1 MHVEGSDFLYH
12 APISAPGDESLFMNT
27 LLMHCRAGFEGE
39 VCSEIAEHAARL
51 GVAGYAKAK
60 PHTACA
66 EFICHEPAGPA
77 RLMSELRFSDL
88 IFPRQWARGEF
99 VQLPESDRISVLL
112 DHLAAYPVCG
122 SLWLEVLD
130 TNDGKELSNFCK
142 KFEAPLRKAL
152 LGAGRLVEDA
162 NLPRLLLTFKSG
174 REVFAGVADA
184 GNFAMW
190 PMGIPRLKFPREAPS
205 RSTLKLEEAWH
216 HFIPRE
222 QWDERLH
229 GDMTGV
235 DLGAAPGGWTYQ
247 LVRRGMLV
255 TAIDNGPMA
264 QSLMDTGLVTHLM
277 ADGFTYK
284 PKQTVDW
291 MVCDIVEKPARN
303 AALLETWLGENL
315 CREAVVNLKLPMKQR
330 YAEVRKLLERIEDGF
345 KARGVKVQIGCKQ
358 LYHDREEV
366 TCHLRRLDSAKR

>member
-1 MHVEGSDFLYH
+1 
-12 APISAPGDESLFMNT
+12 
-27 LLMHCRAGFEGE
+27 
-39 VCSEIAEHAARL
+39 
-51 GVAGYAKAK
+51 
-60 PHTACA
+60 
-66 EFICHEPAGPA
+66 PAG
-77 RLMSELRFSDL
+77 
-88 IFPRQWARGEF
+88 
-99 VQLPESDRISVLL
+99 
-112 DHLAAYPVCG
+112 G
-122 SLWLEVLD
+122 SLWLEVVD

-152 LGAGRLVEDA
+152 MQAGKLVDDPRR
-162 NLPRLLLTFKSG
+162 PRLLLTFKSG
-174 REVFAGVADA
+174 REVFLGLADA
-184 GNFAMW
+184 DNSAMW

-216 HFIPRE
+216 HFIPRD
-222 QWDERLH
+222 QWEERLS

-264 QSLMDTGLVTHLM
+264 ESLMDTGLVQHLM

-284 PKQTVDW
+284 PRHPVDW

-303 AALLETWLGENL
+303 AALLETWLGEGL

-330 YAEVRKLLERIEDGF
+330 YAEVRRLLDRIEEGF
-345 KARGVKVQIGCKQ
+345 QARGVRVSIGCKQ

-366 TCHLRRLDSAKR
+366 TCHLRRLDVAKAARK

>member
-1 MHVEGSDFLYH
+1 
-12 APISAPGDESLFMNT
+12 MNT
-27 LLMHCRAGFEGE
+27 LFMHCRPGFEGE

-51 GVAGYAKAK
+51 DVAGYAKAK
-60 PHTACA
+60 PQSACA
-66 EFICHEPAGPA
+66 EFVCHEPDGPA
-77 RLMSELRFSDL
+77 RLMRGLRFADL
-88 IFPRQWARGEF
+88 IFPRQWARGRF
-99 VQLPESDRISVLL
+99 VELPETDRISVLL
-112 DHLAAYPVCG
+112 QQLAEYPTCG

-152 LGAGRLVEDA
+152 LAAGKLVDDA
-162 NLPRLLLTFKSG
+162 SKPRLLLTFKSG
-174 REVFAGVADA
+174 REVFLGMAEA

-222 QWDERLH
+222 QWDERLS

-264 QSLMDTGLVTHLM
+264 ESLMDTGLVTHLM
-277 ADGFTYK
+277 ADGFTFK
-284 PKQTVDW
+284 PKQPVDW

-303 AALLETWLGENL
+303 AALLETWLGEGL

-330 YAEVRKLLERIEDGF
+330 YAEVRRLLDRIEDGF
-345 KARGVKVQIGCKQ
+345 RERGIKVTIGCKQ

-366 TCHLRRLDSAKR
+366 TCHLRRLDTKPAKPARR